1 MGILDRLG
9 LTRGD
14 RLATSSRRL
23 GITSPYAPAGDPLP
37 PIVITDLLTDE
48 QRAKLPLSRDEAMT
62 VPAVSKARNLLV
74 SSIAPL
80 PLVAMKPEPRTGDGR
95 LVSRPVSEQP
105 SFLYRTDSA
114 VTLYERMAWTVDDLI
129 FYGCSLWTVT
139 RGERTGDGRRPILD
153 AEWVPQSDWSINDE
167 TGALEI
173 LDRPVRTEDVILFN
187 HPFEGL
193 LKLGRRTIRGAV
205 DIESAWTERAKSPV
219 PIIELKVLDDQLTQE
234 EVQEY
239 VDQWAAARRKPGGAV
254 GATPPSIEIKT
265 HGELPTDLFGEG
277 RNAVRTDIGSFTNVR
292 ASMLDGTTGI
302 DSLTYTT
309 KDGERNAFYD
319 IDLPFW
325 TDYIEARLSMD
336 DVVPRG
342 TSVAFDKGAQQTTPP
357 PTGTP
362 RED

>member
-9 LTRGD
+9 LTRGA
-14 RLATSSRRL
+14 RLASSSRRL
-23 GITSPYAPAGDPLP
+23 GISSPYAEPGDPLP

-74 SSIAPL
+74 ASISSL
-80 PLVAMKPEPRTGDGR
+80 PLVAMKPEPRDGDGR
-95 LVSRPVSEQP
+95 LVSRPIENQP
-105 SFLYRTDSA
+105 TWLYRTDGT
-114 VTLYERMAWTVDDLI
+114 VTLHERMAWTVDDLI
-129 FYGCSLWTVT
+129 FYGCSLWAVT
-139 RGERTGDGRRPILD
+139 RGTRDGEGRRPILD

-173 LDRPVRTEDVILFN
+173 LDRPVKAEDVILFN

-205 DIESAWTERAKSPV
+205 GMETAWTERALSPV
-219 PIIELKVLDDQLTQE
+219 PIIELKVLDDQLTQDE
-234 EVQEY
+234 IDGY
-239 VDQWAAARRKPGGAV
+239 VKAWSEARRKPGGAV
-254 GATPPSIEIKT
+254 GATPPSIEIKV
-265 HGELPTDLFGEG
+265 HGEVPVDLFEAG
-277 RNAVRTDIGSFTNVR
+277 RNAIRTDIGSFTNVR

-342 TSVAFDKGAQQTTPP
+342 TSIAFDKGTQQTTPP

>member
-9 LTRGD
+9 ITRG
-14 RLATSSRRL
+14 SRVTASAHKL
-23 GITSPYAPAGDPLP
+23 GITSPYVPAGDPLP
-37 PIVITDLLTDE
+37 PILVTDLLTEE

-62 VPAVSKARNLLV
+62 VPAVAKARNLLV
-74 SSIAPL
+74 ASIAAL
-80 PLVAMKPEPRTGDGR
+80 PLVAMRGGDV
-95 LVSRPVSEQP
+95 LSDQP
-105 SFLYRTDSA
+105 TFLYRTDSA

-139 RGERTGDGRRPILD
+139 RGERTNDGRRPITD
-153 AEWVPQSDWSINDE
+153 AEWVPQNSWGIEEDGTITVYGS
-167 TGALEI
+167 
-173 LDRPVRTEDVILFN
+173 PVAASEVVIFN
-187 HPFEGL
+187 HPHEGL
-193 LKLGRRTIRGAV
+193 LKLARRTIRGAV
-205 DIESAWTERAKSPV
+205 SLEESWTARASSPV
-219 PIIELKVLDDQLTQE
+219 PIIELKILDDQLTQD
-234 EVQEY
+234 EVDEY
-239 VDQWAAARRKPGGAV
+239 VKSWAEARKSPNGAI

-265 HGELPTDLFGEG
+265 HGDLPTDLYGEG
-277 RNAVRTDIGSFTNVR
+277 RNAIRTDVGSFTNVR

-319 IDLPFW
+319 MDLVFW

-342 TSVAFDKGAQQTTPP
+342 QRVAFNKAAQQATPP
-357 PTGTP
+357 ATGTP